1 VNLEENVRRF
11 QFSRALDKP
20 TEALVITGYF
30 WLMLC
35 FVAFPA
41 HGLDYPW
48 ILLSAE
54 SDSRDAEVRAQ
65 DEAQS
70 INMVGVINQTE
81 TLFNHHL
88 IWKKAAIKDL
98 LKMDAP
104 FCEMHFD
111 GVNPGG
117 LSAEEKSILGEYLK
131 RGGFILFFIDT
142 YPYSQDE
149 FWAVKQW
156 SVIDFLTKELP
167 ASDPDFITGRATD
180 DFPIF
185 KVHYQTETADA
196 IRHELNGNPNTPNRT
211 LLFYR
216 NRLCCFVMGEYG
228 YLEDDIWVPMPR
240 PFPRDFSMELKS
252 YQLIVNI
259 YTYSIVK

>member
-1 VNLEENVRRF
+1 
-11 QFSRALDKP
+11 
-20 TEALVITGYF
+20 
-30 WLMLC
+30 
-35 FVAFPA
+35 
-41 HGLDYPW
+41 
-48 ILLSAE
+48 
-54 SDSRDAEVRAQ
+54 
-65 DEAQS
+65 
-70 INMVGVINQTE
+70 
-81 TLFNHHL
+81 
-88 IWKKAAIKDL
+88 
-98 LKMDAP
+98 
-104 FCEMHFD
+104 MHFD

-117 LSAEEKSILGEYLK
+117 LSVEEKSILGEYLK

-167 ASDPDFITGRATD
+167 ASDPDFTTGRATD

-228 YLEDDIWVPMPR
+228 YLGGRHLGPHAQTISKRFQHGAKKLPVDREHLYLFDRQVIHA
-240 PFPRDFSMELKS
+240 
-252 YQLIVNI
+252 
-259 YTYSIVK
+259 